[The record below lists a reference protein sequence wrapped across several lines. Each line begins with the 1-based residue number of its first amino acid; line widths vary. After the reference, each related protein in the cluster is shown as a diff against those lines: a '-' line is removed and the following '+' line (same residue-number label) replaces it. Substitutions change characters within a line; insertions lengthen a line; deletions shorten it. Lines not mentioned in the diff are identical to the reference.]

1 MRGHRALRWPGYGG
15 DPPEARNRYNRLVY
29 RLLAFALISML
40 ADAAEITI
48 DHVSVAG
55 RDVKAMQAKLAAAGI
70 PSAYGGPHKNHAT
83 EMALTSF
90 PDGSY
95 LELIA
100 LQSNADPATVAAH
113 TWSKKLQ
120 EDGGPC
126 AWAARTKDM
135 GAELKR
141 LQAAGITVSMPERAG
156 RQRPDGVKLE
166 WETAQVGAEPNGTFF
181 PFLIHDFTPREARA
195 FPSGKPLVKNVTGV
209 LRIVIAVRNLDEAT
223 KRYRAAYNLTDP
235 IKQVDQSFGAHLALL
250 GNTPVVL
257 AAPLNAES
265 WLNDR
270 IERFGEGPCAFVLG
284 AKPSAHYFAA
294 SKTRWFGTDI
304 SWSDTEKLGWRLGFQ
319 SVP

>member
-1 MRGHRALRWPGYGG
+1 M
-15 DPPEARNRYNRLVY
+15 Y
-29 RLLAFALISML
+29 RLLAFALISMLSFL

-70 PSAYGGPHKNHAT
+70 QSEYGGPHKNHAT

-100 LQSNADPATVAAH
+100 LQPNSDPTAVAAH

-126 AWAARTKDM
+126 AWAARPKDID
-135 GAELKR
+135 AEVKR
-141 LQAAGITVSMPERAG
+141 LQAAGITVSKPERAG
-156 RQRPDGVKLE
+156 RERPDGTRLD
-166 WETAQVGAEPNGTFF
+166 WETAQIGTEPNGTFF
-181 PFLIHDFTPREARA
+181 PFLIHDFTPRAARA
-195 FPSGKPLVKNVTGV
+195 FPSGKPLVKNVSGV
-209 LRIVIAVRNLDEAT
+209 LRVVIAVRNLDEAT
-223 KRYRAAYNLTDP
+223 KRYRAAYQLTEP
-235 IKQVDQSFGAHLALL
+235 IRQVDQSFGAHLALL
-250 GNTPVVL
+250 GGTPVVL
-257 AAPLNAES
+257 AAPLNAQS
-265 WLNDR
+265 WLNGR
-270 IERFGEGPCAFVLG
+270 IDRFGEGPCAFVLG
-284 AKPSAHYFAA
+284 AKSSAHYHAA

-304 SWSDTEKLGWRLGFQ
+304 SWFDTDELGWHLGFQ